1 MYIENPMTKVVG
13 FFVFEPY
20 KEFKVIGENL
30 NEPTCY
36 VVKKLRLHFHK
47 QPFHIFSL
55 KKLRSFIHSSRGSAT
70 NSELND
76 FF

>member
-36 VVKKLRLHFHK
+36 VVKSKDGLQSVSALTS
-47 QPFHIFSL
+47 Q
-55 KKLRSFIHSSRGSAT
+55 SSCC
-70 NSELND
+70 
-76 FF
+76 